1 MAFRR
6 SSGVLLH
13 PTSLPGG
20 YGIGD
25 LGPAALDFVDLLAA
39 GKQRLWQVLPLGPTG
54 YGDSPY
60 QCFSAFAGNPLL
72 ISPDRL
78 VDDGLLTP
86 DDIVAA
92 DIGAGVRRPG
102 NAVDF
107 PAVIAHR
114 EALWPRVLERFDA
127 SGATPMH
134 ERFDRFC
141 LTQANW
147 LNDYALFMA
156 VKSAHGQ
163 APWTSWQPDIARREP
178 DAIARWTDRC
188 AREIRQHQLTQF
200 LFFEHWQRVRDACHA
215 RSIQIMGD
223 LPIFVAHDSADVW
236 SRQKLF
242 RLDPDGNPEVVAG
255 VPPDYFSAT
264 GQLWGNPHYRWEE
277 LARTGYAW
285 WIERFRALLTMVDA
299 IRIDHFR
306 GFDASWEV
314 PAGSP
319 TAINGKWVKG
329 PGAALFEAV
338 RSVLTLEQLPFVAEN
353 LGVITPSV
361 EALRRQFDL
370 PGMAILQFAFGT
382 DPQAPDFRPHNYERN
397 LVVYTGTHDNDTTVG
412 WWTGEAGHST
422 RTDADIRE
430 ERDYVNR
437 YLALDER
444 PFERDTGKAFDDA
457 QGRPVHWEFIRAVMA
472 SVANTAMVPVQDL
485 LGLGSD
491 ARMNRPGVA
500 SGNWRWR
507 LTPGQLTQDL
517 MGRLGDLAET
527 YERV

>member
-39 GKQRLWQVLPLGPTG
+39 GKQRVWQVLPLGPTG

-72 ISPDRL
+72 VSLDRL
-78 VDDGLLTP
+78 IDDGLLT
-86 DDIVAA
+86 AA
-92 DIGAGVRRPG
+92 DAAAGLSPPTST
-102 NAVDF
+102 VDF

-127 SGATPMH
+127 SAVSPMH
-134 ERFDRFC
+134 ERFERFR
-141 LTQANW
+141 LSQANW

-163 APWTSWQPDIARREP
+163 KPWTLWARDIAHREP
-178 DAIARWTDRC
+178 DAIARWTERC

-200 LFFEHWQRVRDACHA
+200 LFFEHWQHVRDACHA

-236 SRQKLF
+236 SRQELF

-264 GQLWGNPHYRWEE
+264 GQLWGNPHYRWDE

-306 GFDASWEV
+306 GFEASWQV
-314 PAGSP
+314 AGGST
-319 TAINGKWVKG
+319 TAVNGEWVKG

-338 RSVLTLEQLPFVAEN
+338 RSALKLEQLPFVAEN
-353 LGVITPSV
+353 LGVITPAV
-361 EALRRQFDL
+361 ESLRRQFDW

-382 DPQAPDFRPHNYERN
+382 DPQAPDFRPHNYQRN

-422 RTDADIRE
+422 RSNEDIRE
-430 ERDYVNR
+430 ERDYVSR
-437 YLALDER
+437 YLALD
-444 PFERDTGKAFDDA
+444 GQSVQWA
-457 QGRPVHWEFIRAVMA
+457 FIRAVMA
-472 SVANTAMVPVQDL
+472 SVANTAIVPVQDL

-507 LTPGQLTQDL
+507 LTPEQLTRDV
-517 MGRLGDLAET
+517 MERLGDLAET
-527 YERV
+527 FERV

>member
-72 ISPDRL
+72 ISLDRL
-78 VDDGLLTP
+78 IDDGLLTAT
-86 DDIVAA
+86 DVESADVGAA
-92 DIGAGVRRPG
+92 FGRPA
-102 NAVDF
+102 NSVDF

-114 EALWPRVLERFDA
+114 ELLWPRILERFDA
-127 SGATPMH
+127 SGAHPMH
-134 ERFDRFC
+134 ERFERFR
-141 LTQANW
+141 LNEAHW

-156 VKSAHGQ
+156 VKSAHRQ
-163 APWTSWQPDIARREP
+163 APWTSWERDIARREP
-178 DAIARWTDRC
+178 DAIARWTERS
-188 AREIRQHQLTQF
+188 ARKIRLHQLTQF
-200 LFFEHWQRVRDACHA
+200 LFFEHWQHIRAACHA
-215 RSIQIMGD
+215 RSIEIMGD

-236 SRQKLF
+236 SRQELF
-242 RLDPDGNPEVVAG
+242 RLNPDGNPEVVAG

-264 GQLWGNPHYRWEE
+264 GQLWGNPHYRWDE

-306 GFDASWEV
+306 GFEASWEV
-314 PAGSP
+314 PGGST
-319 TAINGKWVKG
+319 TAINGEWVKG

-353 LGVITPSV
+353 LGVITPEV
-361 EALRRQFDL
+361 ESLRHQFDW

-382 DPQAPDFRPHNYERN
+382 DPQAPTFRPHNYERN

-412 WWTGEAGHST
+412 WWTGETGHST
-422 RTDADIRE
+422 RSDEDIRE
-430 ERDYVNR
+430 EREYVGR
-437 YLALDER
+437 YLALD
-444 PFERDTGKAFDDA
+444 
-457 QGRPVHWEFIRAVMA
+457 GRPVHWAFIRAVMA
-472 SVANTAMVPVQDL
+472 SVANTAIVPVQDL

-507 LTPGQLTQDL
+507 LMPGQLTRDV
-517 MGRLGDLAET
+517 MERLGELAET
-527 YERV
+527 YERA

>member
-78 VDDGLLTP
+78 IDQGLLT
-86 DDIVAA
+86 AA
-92 DIGAGVRRPG
+92 DVGTALRQPSDT
-102 NAVDF
+102 VDF

-114 EALWPRVLERFDA
+114 DALWPRVLERFDA
-127 SGATPMH
+127 AGANPLR
-134 ERFDRFC
+134 ERFERFR
-141 LTQANW
+141 LAQASW
-147 LNDYALFMA
+147 LNDYALFMS

-163 APWTSWQPDIARREP
+163 APWTSWDRDIGHREP
-178 DAIARWTDRC
+178 DAIARWTARC
-188 AREIRQHQLTQF
+188 TREIRQHQLTQF
-200 LFFEHWQRVRDACHA
+200 LFFEHWQRIRDACHA

-236 SRQKLF
+236 SRQELF
-242 RLDPDGNPEVVAG
+242 RLDPDGHPEVVAG

-264 GQLWGNPHYRWEE
+264 GQLWGNPHYRWDE
-277 LARTGYAW
+277 LARTGYTW

-306 GFDASWEV
+306 GFEASWEV
-314 PAGSP
+314 PAGSL
-319 TAINGKWVKG
+319 TAVKGEWMKG
-329 PGAALFEAV
+329 PGAALFDAV
-338 RSVLTLEQLPFVAEN
+338 RSVLRLEQLPFVAEN
-353 LGVITPSV
+353 LGVITPAV
-361 EALRRQFDL
+361 ESLRHQFDL

-382 DPQAPDFRPHNYERN
+382 DPQAPDFRPHNYAHN
-397 LVVYTGTHDNDTTVG
+397 LAVYTGTHDNDTTVG

-422 RTDADIRE
+422 RTEEDIHE
-430 ERDYVNR
+430 ERAYVTR
-437 YLALDER
+437 YLALD
-444 PFERDTGKAFDDA
+444 
-457 QGRPVHWEFIRAVMA
+457 GRQIHWEFIRAVMA
-472 SVANTAMVPVQDL
+472 SVADTAIVPAQDL

-491 ARMNRPGVA
+491 ARMNRPGTA

-507 LTPGQLTQDL
+507 LTPGQLTQDV
-517 MGRLGDLAET
+517 MRRLGDLAET
-527 YERV
+527 YERA

>member
-25 LGPAALDFVDLLAA
+25 FGATALEFVDLLAA
-39 GKQRLWQVLPLGPTG
+39 AKQRLWQVLPLGPTG

-78 VDDGLLTP
+78 IDDGLLT
-86 DDIVAA
+86 AA
-92 DIGAGVRRPG
+92 DVGGAFRRPSST
-102 NAVDF
+102 VDF

-114 EALWPRVLERFDA
+114 ESLWPRVLERFEAAGA
-127 SGATPMH
+127 SPMR
-134 ERFDRFC
+134 ERFEKFC
-141 LTQANW
+141 RTEAHW
-147 LNDYALFMA
+147 LNDFALFMA
-156 VKSAHGQ
+156 VKAAHGQ
-163 APWTSWQPDIARREP
+163 APWTSWESGIAHR
-178 DAIARWTDRC
+178 DTAAITRWSDRC

-200 LFFEHWQRVRDACHA
+200 LFFEHWHRVRDACHA

-236 SRQKLF
+236 SRQELF
-242 RLDPDGNPEVVAG
+242 RLDANGQPEVVAG

-264 GQLWGNPHYRWEE
+264 GQLWGNPHYRWDEI
-277 LARTGYAW
+277 ARTGYTW
-285 WIERFRALLTMVDA
+285 WIERFRAMLTLVDA

-306 GFDASWEV
+306 GFESSWEV
-314 PAGSP
+314 PVGSP
-319 TAINGKWVKG
+319 TAVNGRWVKG
-329 PGAALFEAV
+329 PGAALFDAV
-338 RSVLTLEQLPFVAEN
+338 RSTLTLEQLPFVAEN
-353 LGVITPSV
+353 LGVITPAV
-361 EALRRQFDL
+361 ETLRQQFGL

-382 DPQAPDFRPHNYERN
+382 DPQAPDFRPHNYPRN

-412 WWTGEAGHST
+412 WWTGEIGHST
-422 RTDADIRE
+422 RSEADIESERE
-430 ERDYVNR
+430 YASR
-437 YLALDER
+437 YLALD
-444 PFERDTGKAFDDA
+444 
-457 QGRPVHWEFIRAVMA
+457 GRAVQWEFIRAVMA
-472 SVANTAMVPVQDL
+472 SVADTAIVPAQDL

-491 ARMNRPGVA
+491 ARMNRPGSS

-507 LTPGQLTQDL
+507 LMPGQLTEDV
-517 MGRLGDLAET
+517 MRRLGKVVET
-527 YERV
+527 YERA

>member
-78 VDDGLLTP
+78 IDQGLLT
-86 DDIVAA
+86 AA
-92 DIGAGVRRPG
+92 DVGTALRQPSDT
-102 NAVDF
+102 VDF

-114 EALWPRVLERFDA
+114 DALWPRVLERFDA
-127 SGATPMH
+127 AGANPLR
-134 ERFDRFC
+134 ERFERFR
-141 LTQANW
+141 LAQASW
-147 LNDYALFMA
+147 LNDYALFMS

-163 APWTSWQPDIARREP
+163 APWTSWDRDIGHREP
-178 DAIARWTDRC
+178 DAIARWTARC
-188 AREIRQHQLTQF
+188 TREIRQHQLTQF
-200 LFFEHWQRVRDACHA
+200 LFFEHWQRIRDACHA

-236 SRQKLF
+236 SRQELF
-242 RLDPDGNPEVVAG
+242 RLDPDGHPEVVAG

-264 GQLWGNPHYRWEE
+264 GQLWGNPHYRWDE
-277 LARTGYAW
+277 LARTGYTW

-306 GFDASWEV
+306 GFEASWEV
-314 PAGSP
+314 PARSL
-319 TAINGKWVKG
+319 TAVKGEWVKG
-329 PGAALFEAV
+329 PGAALFDAV
-338 RSVLTLEQLPFVAEN
+338 RSVLRLEQLPFVAEN
-353 LGVITPSV
+353 LGVITPAV
-361 EALRRQFDL
+361 ESLRHQFDL

-382 DPQAPDFRPHNYERN
+382 DPQAPDFRPHNYAHN
-397 LVVYTGTHDNDTTVG
+397 LAVYTGTHDNDTTVG
-412 WWTGEAGHST
+412 WWAGEAGHST
-422 RTDADIRE
+422 RTEEDIHE
-430 ERDYVNR
+430 ERAYVTR
-437 YLALDER
+437 YLALD
-444 PFERDTGKAFDDA
+444 
-457 QGRPVHWEFIRAVMA
+457 GRQIHWEFIRAVMA
-472 SVANTAMVPVQDL
+472 SVADTAIVPAQDL

-491 ARMNRPGVA
+491 ARMNRPGTA

-507 LTPGQLTQDL
+507 LTPGQLTQDV
-517 MGRLGDLAET
+517 MRRLGDLAET
-527 YERV
+527 YERA